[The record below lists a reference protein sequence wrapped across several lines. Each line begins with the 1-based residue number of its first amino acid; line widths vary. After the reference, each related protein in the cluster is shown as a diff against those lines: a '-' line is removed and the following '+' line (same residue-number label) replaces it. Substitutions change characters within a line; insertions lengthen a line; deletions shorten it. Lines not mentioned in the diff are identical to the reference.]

1 MAVYI
6 GPAGDAQIRGG
17 PWRGSPASFQTA
29 NPWQTFKEAWGP
41 AGIRNKARNVQ
52 NWMRGGPLNNW
63 AMERAFNAPTIQQ
76 EWKGLSRV
84 AGRQS
89 LYSRVFSGPAHQTG
103 MNWTRDML
111 GTGMGGV
118 GGSGFSRAG
127 KIAEPKFGELVEQG
141 MGRGLSKSAARRGA
155 AWSIAG
161 RTVFKA
167 IGPAFLAYAGYEGYK
182 KEGAWG
188 AVKGVGGALAET
200 YLVGRA
206 ISAFG
211 APALGV
217 LGAAAGASVLGAI
230 AHDPDA
236 FLSMKGWVR
245 PWTSEYH
252 KKTQGVQM
260 GGEVVDPHGINATM
274 RQRSMLA
281 IQNSRMN
288 ARSGLGQEA
297 TLTFSPYFS

>member
-1 MAVYI
+1 MPFRFNSRM
-6 GPAGDAQIRGG
+6 GPVASGSWFSDL
-17 PWRGSPASFQTA
+17 GSPDYMPEAPGVSTRGMGHFSQRASQVGSYVSRQA
-29 NPWQTFKEAWGP
+29 N
-41 AGIRNKARNVQ
+41 RARNYLAT
-52 NWMRGGPLNNW
+52 GPLNNW
-63 AMERAFNAPTIQQ
+63 ALNKAFEDPTSYIR
-76 EWKGLSRV
+76 GGAGSRKLARL
-84 AGRQS
+84 AGRRS

-111 GTGMGGV
+111 GTGHSGV
-118 GGSGFSRAG
+118 AGSSFTKAG
-127 KIAEPKFGELVEQG
+127 TIAKHSIL
-141 MGRGLSKSAARRGA
+141 GR
-155 AWSIAG
+155 
-161 RTVFKA
+161 A
-167 IGPAFLAYAGYEGYK
+167 IGPAFLTYAGYEGYK

-217 LGAAAGASVLGAI
+217 LGAAAGVSALGAI